1 MISEKTSVREI
12 ASVFP
17 DAARLFHR
25 AGIEYGCTAVE
36 TLEEAC
42 TVAGVDPQTLLREI
56 DKLENGHLPAEPE
69 RDWDRQTVS
78 ALIAHILDNH
88 HAYLKEELPR
98 LEKLM
103 NKVYDTHGKNYPE
116 LLKVHEIFF
125 SLKDELELHLRK
137 EEGMLFPYLLAL
149 EEARSGEMPFPS
161 CPFGT
166 VANPVRVMMKEH
178 DSAEDS
184 LQAIRTSTS
193 DFTPPPDACLGFTLL
208 LHGLRQLEAD
218 LHKHVRLENE
228 VLFVKA
234 LQDEEIADCGV

>member
-1 MISEKTSVREI
+1 MISEKTSVRDI
-12 ASVFP
+12 ATLFP

-25 AGIEYGCTAVE
+25 SGIDYGCNALE
-36 TLEEAC
+36 TIEEAC
-42 TVAGVDPQTLLREI
+42 SAAGADCRALLQQIEELQDAAASGDAR
-56 DKLENGHLPAEPE
+56 
-69 RDWDRQTVS
+69 RDWAQESVAELVS
-78 ALIAHILDNH
+78 HIVDAH

-103 NKVYDTHGKNYPE
+103 NKVYETHGKNYPE

-125 SLKDELELHLRK
+125 GLKDELELHLRK
-137 EEGMLFPYLLAL
+137 EEVMLFPYLLTV
-149 EEARSGEMPFPS
+149 ETARLDRLPFPP

-178 DSAEDS
+178 DSAEDC

-193 DFTPPPDACLGFTLL
+193 DFTPPAGACLGFTLL

-218 LHKHVRLENE
+218 LDEHIRLENE

-234 LQDEEIADCGV
+234 LQMEEVTG